1 MNSMITSTIGVAS
14 AFIIVFL
21 IRKDRLHVRYGVW
34 WFCVAI
40 AFIVFGLFPTIFD
53 RIATALGIASGPLL
67 ALTLG
72 LTTLFLKV
80 LTVNITQSR
89 LESRMIRLVQR
100 IAILEADLKACQDR
114 AGNEESIEQDRDP

>member
-14 AFIIVFL
+14 AFIILFL

-34 WFCVAI
+34 WFFVAI

-53 RIATALGIASGPLL
+53 RIAASLGIASGPLL

-100 IAILEADLKACQDR
+100 IAILEAELKACQNGR
-114 AGNEESIEQDRDP
+114 ESKNPDGQDSEQ